1 MFDEIDEKLYTVQE
15 LAASNRLRI
24 SKTTIWRQVTDGN
37 LSSYKLRGQVFVGE
51 RHIREYL
58 GQCEVRSE
66 SNSETVGNSN
76 ASLALRK

>member
-1 MFDEIDEKLYTVQE
+1 MFDEIDEKLCTVQE

-66 SNSETVGNSN
+66 SN
-76 ASLALRK
+76 

>member
-1 MFDEIDEKLYTVQE
+1 MFDEIDEKLYTVKE
-15 LAASNRLRI
+15 LAVSNRLRI
-24 SKTTIWRQVTDGN
+24 SKTTIWREISDGN

-58 GQCEVRSE
+58 GQCEVRCSDD
-66 SNSETVGNSN
+66 SKFIGNGN